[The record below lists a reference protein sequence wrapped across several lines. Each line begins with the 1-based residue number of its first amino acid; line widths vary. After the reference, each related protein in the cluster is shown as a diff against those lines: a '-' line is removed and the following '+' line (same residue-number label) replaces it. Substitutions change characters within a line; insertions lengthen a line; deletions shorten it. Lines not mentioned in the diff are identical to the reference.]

1 MRKILQVFLS
11 ICLIQGASAQKPT
24 ETDRKITGMVDNSYG
39 RLFELYKFLHA
50 NPEISFQEKN
60 TMAKIAAQ
68 LKEAGFEV
76 TQNFGGYGLVGVLK
90 NGSGPT
96 ILVRTDL
103 DALPVKEETG
113 LPYASKATAK
123 DDQGR
128 DVPAMHACGHDLHMS
143 VFTGTAQVLAQLK
156 STWKG
161 TLVFIGQPAE
171 ERSGGA
177 IAMLNQ
183 GLYEKFPRPDYAI
196 ALHDHAGVP
205 AGKVGYTEG
214 PMMASVDAVDISV
227 RGVGGHGA
235 MPHTTKDPVVLASQI
250 VLALQTIVSR
260 ETSPFQPCVVTVG
273 SIHGGS
279 AFNIIPDEVKLQLTL
294 RSYND
299 SVRSHTIAAVRRIC
313 DGTARAAGI
322 PQDLL
327 PVVKVRDQYT
337 PSNVNDIKLTKRLAA
352 TFRRALGSENV
363 LDTPPSTVGEDF
375 SRFARTSH
383 KVPTCMFWLGA
394 VDPQKYE
401 ESLKTGKNLPGL
413 HSSTFA
419 PLPEPAIKTGVRAMT
434 AAVLE
439 LLGAPGK

>member
-1 MRKILQVFLS
+1 MKKILQVFLS
-11 ICLIQGASAQKPT
+11 ICLIQSASAQKPT
-24 ETDRKITGMVDNSYG
+24 DTDRKITGMVDNSYG

-68 LKEAGFEV
+68 LKESGFEV

-90 NGSGPT
+90 NGPGPT

-183 GLYEKFPRPDYAI
+183 GLYEKFPPKPHHRIRAEAQVKPLPKAARHTKSPGLIRPCAKASLMAI
-196 ALHDHAGVP
+196 GIEAA
-205 AGKVGYTEG
+205 
-214 PMMASVDAVDISV
+214 
-227 RGVGGHGA
+227 
-235 MPHTTKDPVVLASQI
+235 VVL
-250 VLALQTIVSR
+250 
-260 ETSPFQPCVVTVG
+260 P
-273 SIHGGS
+273 
-279 AFNIIPDEVKLQLTL
+279 
-294 RSYND
+294 
-299 SVRSHTIAAVRRIC
+299 
-313 DGTARAAGI
+313 
-322 PQDLL
+322 
-327 PVVKVRDQYT
+327 
-337 PSNVNDIKLTKRLAA
+337 
-352 TFRRALGSENV
+352 
-363 LDTPPSTVGEDF
+363 
-375 SRFARTSH
+375 
-383 KVPTCMFWLGA
+383 
-394 VDPQKYE
+394 
-401 ESLKTGKNLPGL
+401 
-413 HSSTFA
+413 
-419 PLPEPAIKTGVRAMT
+419 
-434 AAVLE
+434 
-439 LLGAPGK
+439 